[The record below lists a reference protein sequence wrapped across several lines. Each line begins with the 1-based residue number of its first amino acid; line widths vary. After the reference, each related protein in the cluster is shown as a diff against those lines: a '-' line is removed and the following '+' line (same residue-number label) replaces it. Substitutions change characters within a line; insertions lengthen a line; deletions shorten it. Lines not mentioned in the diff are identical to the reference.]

1 MVPGVNPGRRVVV
14 HNNSLRNLVR
24 GATERVLFVRD
35 ASGELVPPP
44 RPSAATV
51 ERRLGL
57 FRQRLRTRLP
67 SITPLTPDEFAES
80 YRGHK
85 RLVYTKAVASLRLR
99 PLTVRDAKILWFVKY
114 EKIDATDKADPIPRL
129 ISPRDPRYNVM
140 VGRYL
145 KPAEPLLFKG
155 IERVW
160 GERVVAKGLN
170 AEGVASLIKGKWQR
184 FHNPVAVGLDAS
196 RFDQH
201 VSREVMEHFEHRVYN
216 DWFKSKT
223 FRNHISWQLDNVCRG
238 FVGDGEVRAR
248 VEGRRMSGDM
258 NTSMGNCLIMCAL
271 VWAYARARGCRVSLV
286 NNGDDCVVFLD
297 RGQLKQFM
305 SGLDSWFLGMGF
317 KMTVEEPVY
326 EIEKIE
332 FCQAHPVAVG
342 NGEYL
347 MVRNLEASL
356 AKDGI
361 TLAAVDHPKSVT
373 SWCSSVGMGGT
384 ALCGGIPVLGEFYAA
399 YARAG
404 TVNPKWAKRYE
415 LAGRDFAA
423 IGMDRRG
430 LPILAET
437 RASYYVAFGVL
448 PDMQVAMESHWRNF
462 CVPSGLPLEPSE
474 LFPEVHNVH
483 TLAITYAKHDKLTC

>member
-1 MVPGVNPGRRVVV
+1 MV

-24 GATERVLFVRD
+24 GAIERVLFVRD
-35 ASGELVPPP
+35 VEGNLVPPP
-44 RPSAATV
+44 RPSV
-51 ERRLGL
+51 ERVEERLGL
-57 FRQRLRTRLP
+57 FRRRLRTRLP
-67 SITPLTPDEFAES
+67 SITPMTLDEFAES

-85 RLVYTKAVASLRLR
+85 RLVYTRAVASLRLR
-99 PLTVRDAKILWFVKY
+99 PLTVHDAKILWFVKY

-129 ISPRDPRYNVM
+129 ISPRDPRYNVL

-145 KPAEPLLFKG
+145 KPAEHLLFKG
-155 IERVW
+155 LERVW

-184 FHNPVAVGLDAS
+184 FSNPVAIGLDAS

-201 VSREVMEHFEHRVYN
+201 VSREIMQAFEHRVYN
-216 DWFKSKT
+216 DWFKSRT
-223 FRNHISWQLDNVCRG
+223 FRRHIAWQLDNVCRG
-238 FVGDGEVRAR
+238 FVGDGSARAR

-271 VWAYARARGCRVSLV
+271 VWAYARARGVRVSLI
-286 NNGDDCVVFLD
+286 NNGDDCVVFLE
-297 RGQLKQFM
+297 RGQLQQFM
-305 SGLDSWFLGMGF
+305 NGLDGWFLEMGF

-342 NGEYL
+342 GGDYI

-361 TLAAVDHPKSVT
+361 TLAAVDHPDSVT

-384 ALCGGIPVLGEFYAA
+384 ALSGGIPVLSEFYAA

-404 TVNPKWAKRYE
+404 RVNPKWAKRYDMG
-415 LAGRDFAA
+415 GRDYASA
-423 IGMDRRG
+423 GVDRRG
-430 LPILAET
+430 LPILAIT

-448 PDMQVAMESHWRNF
+448 PDMQVAMEKAWKTY

-474 LFPEVHNVH
+474 SFPEIHNVH
-483 TLAITYAKHDKLTC
+483 TLAITFAKHDKATC

>member
-24 GATERVLFVRD
+24 GAIERVLYVKDEGGR
-35 ASGELVPPP
+35 LVAPP
-44 RPSAATV
+44 RPSAALV

-57 FRQRLRTRLP
+57 FRRRLRTRLP
-67 SITPLTPDEFAES
+67 SITPMTVEEFADS

-85 RLVYTKAVASLRLR
+85 RLVYTRAVNSLKLR
-99 PLTVRDAKILWFVKY
+99 SLTVHDARILWFVKY
-114 EKIDATDKADPIPRL
+114 EKIDSTEKADPIPRL

-145 KPAEPLLFKG
+145 KPAEPLLFEG
-155 IERVW
+155 LERVW

-170 AEGVASLIKGKWQR
+170 AEGVANLIKGKWHR
-184 FHNPVAVGLDAS
+184 FHRPVAVGLDAS

-201 VSREVMEHFEHRVYN
+201 VSREIMEHFEHRVYN

-223 FRNHISWQLDNVCRG
+223 FRSHIAWQLDNHCRG
-238 FVGDGEVRAR
+238 FVGDGEVRAF
-248 VEGRRMSGDM
+248 VDGRRMSGDM

-271 VWAYARARGCRVSLV
+271 VWAYARARGVRVSLI

-305 SGLDSWFLGMGF
+305 RGLDSWFLELGF

-332 FCQAHPVAVG
+332 FCQAHPVDVG
-342 NGEYL
+342 DGEYL

-361 TLAAVDHPKSVT
+361 TLSAVDHPNSVT

-404 TVNPKWAKRYE
+404 VVNPKWAKRYE
-415 LAGRDFAA
+415 LSGRDFAA
-423 IGMDRRG
+423 AGMDRRG
-430 LPILAET
+430 KPVLAVT

-448 PDMQVAMESHWRNF
+448 PDMQVAMEQHWRRF

-474 LFPEVHNVH
+474 LFPEVHNAH
-483 TLAITYAKHDKLTC
+483 TLAITFAKHDKATC